1 MDVDEVRKRIRQ
13 LRDAKGLKAHDMA
26 EIVGISRPFYTQLES
41 GSRGISAIYL
51 FQIAKA
57 LEMTVGEVCGERLK
71 DEDVGQMKGH
81 MIPVNNPRVYQ
92 VLHALLKEAPVED
105 GDWQIL
111 LSKAAEKLKQ
121 TGAKKAARRMAG

>member
-1 MDVDEVRKRIRQ
+1 MEVDEVRKRIRQ

-41 GSRGISAIYL
+41 GTRGISAIYL
-51 FQIAKA
+51 FRIAKA
-57 LEMTVGEVCGERLK
+57 LEMTVGEVCGERMK

-92 VLHALLKEAPVED
+92 VLNALLAEKPKKES
-105 GDWQIL
+105 DWQIL
-111 LSKAAEKLKQ
+111 LSKAAEKLKS
-121 TGAKKAARRMAG
+121 GKKAQRRMAG

>member
-92 VLHALLKEAPVED
+92 VLHALLKEAPEAEE
-105 GDWQIL
+105 DWQIL
-111 LSKAAEKLKQ
+111 LSKAAEKLK
-121 TGAKKAARRMAG
+121 GGKKIQRRKAG